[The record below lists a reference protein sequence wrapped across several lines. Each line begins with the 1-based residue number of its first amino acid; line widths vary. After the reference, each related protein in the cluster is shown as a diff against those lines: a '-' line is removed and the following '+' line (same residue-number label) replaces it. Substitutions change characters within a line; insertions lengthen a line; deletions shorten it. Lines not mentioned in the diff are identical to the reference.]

1 MRKFDK
7 LSYEEKLAFLT
18 EKIGLDSYDTKRI
31 INLVSN
37 LLDNICYLITE
48 KEEEYFDANYNNE
61 DSILN
66 IVFTELSEDNDKYQN
81 IYDAYDDS
89 RELEEEEKDK
99 IEKLMEEIG
108 ENSFLNYIRD
118 NYL

>member
-1 MRKFDK
+1 MRKFNE
-7 LSYEEKLAFLT
+7 LSYGEKLEFL
-18 EKIGLDSYDTKRI
+18 IGEIGFNYDDTKSI

-37 LLDNICYLITE
+37 LLDNVNDMIAE
-48 KEEEYFDANYNNE
+48 KEEKNFNANYNNE

-66 IVFTELSEDNDKYQN
+66 ILFTELSEDSDKYYN
-81 IYDAYDDS
+81 INDAYNDS

-108 ENSFLNYIRD
+108 ESSFLNYIRD